1 MLLHF
6 SIALTCSAS
15 RQVTDQ
21 LGRVVTIPDHPHRI
35 VCIIPSV
42 VDDAYALGA
51 GDDIIAISDYTR
63 YPKEALQKPSIG
75 LPLTPSIENIIA
87 FHPDLVLGSGD
98 SNRNETVLQLEHLG
112 IPIFMLNPHGIEG
125 VLTSITILGDAL
137 GRQDR
142 AREVVSALRARVEA
156 IRAHSR
162 DYKSI
167 PVFVPIW
174 YSPVIS
180 IGRRAFMTEIVE
192 AAGARS
198 VTDDIAE
205 EWPQV
210 SLEAVVARSPQAL
223 VLKRD
228 AKMTFDTLAQLPG
241 WNQLPAIQNHRVY
254 YTDERME
261 LPSVVMFNAME
272 DLAKQLHP

>member
-1 MLLHF
+1 LHF
-6 SIALTCSAS
+6 SIALACSAS

-21 LGRVVTIPDHPHRI
+21 LGRVVTMPDHPHRI

-63 YPKEALQKPSIG
+63 FPREATQKPSIG
-75 LPLTPSIENIIA
+75 LPLTPSIEKIIA
-87 FHPDLVLGSGD
+87 LHPDLVLGSGD
-98 SNRNETVLQLEHLG
+98 SNRNETVLQLERLG

-125 VLTSITILGDAL
+125 VLTSIIFLGDAL
-137 GRQDR
+137 NRQDR
-142 AREVVSALRARVEA
+142 ARTVVTGLRARLANV
-156 IRAHSR
+156 RLHSR
-162 DYKSI
+162 QFQAI

-180 IGRRAFMTEIVE
+180 IGRRAFMTEIIE

-210 SLEAVVARSPQAL
+210 SLEAVVARAPQAL
-223 VLKRD
+223 ILKDD
-228 AKMTFDTLAQLPG
+228 AKMTFEMLAQLPG

-254 YTDERME
+254 YTDERIE
-261 LPSVVMFNAME
+261 LPSVVMFDAME

>member
-1 MLLHF
+1 
-6 SIALTCSAS
+6 
-15 RQVTDQ
+15 
-21 LGRVVTIPDHPHRI
+21 
-35 VCIIPSV
+35 
-42 VDDAYALGA
+42 
-51 GDDIIAISDYTR
+51 
-63 YPKEALQKPSIG
+63 
-75 LPLTPSIENIIA
+75 
-87 FHPDLVLGSGD
+87 
-98 SNRNETVLQLEHLG
+98 
-112 IPIFMLNPHGIEG
+112 MLNPHGIQG
-125 VLTSITILGDAL
+125 VLTSISILGDAL
-137 GRQDR
+137 NRQDR
-142 AREVVSALRARVEA
+142 AREIVSQLRGRIQNVRTRSQHFQA
-156 IRAHSR
+156 
-162 DYKSI
+162 I
-167 PVFVPIW
+167 PVFVPVW

-192 AAGARS
+192 AAGAHS

-210 SLEAVVARSPQAL
+210 SLEAVVARAPQAL

-261 LPSVVMFNAME
+261 LPSVVMFDAME